1 MIKRLITA
9 FRVIGQALNN
19 ASHAVAC
26 EDHAHHHV
34 SIELTRADR
43 RYFWLIGFADGIA
56 QAMRGL
62 RAPASVDAPMGPEEG
77 QRVEFEVCG
86 DLTRSLLISVYQEN
100 KQGEEIVVVSS
111 LNHLE
116 AAAVSQGLTILG
128 ATGVLG
134 ITKANSD
141 NFIRCTRAMTIPSS
155 VFKQPLP
162 GLSPSR

>member
-1 MIKRLITA
+1 M
-9 FRVIGQALNN
+9 
-19 ASHAVAC
+19 
-26 EDHAHHHV
+26 
-34 SIELTRADR
+34 
-43 RYFWLIGFADGIA
+43 
-56 QAMRGL
+56 
-62 RAPASVDAPMGPEEG
+62 
-77 QRVEFEVCG
+77 EFEVCG

-134 ITKANSD
+134 ITKENSD
-141 NFIRCTRAMTIPSS
+141 IFIRCTRAMTIPSS